1 MVPRTE
7 VRNRQSGD
15 GGRQS
20 MAYYLDLFSPRTHE
34 AFSRSDRTVSG
45 FRENHASRAQRLVQ
59 GDKLLC
65 YVTKASRWVG
75 VLEVQDG
82 PFRDPTPRFL
92 ETDDPFVIRF
102 HVKPVVWLPLEQG
115 IPMRDSIVWDH
126 LSFTRD
132 CDRASSKWTGYLRG
146 SLAKIP
152 DEDGAYLEELLRRQS
167 SEPVDYPL
175 SDAEGKKLASRPRN
189 GETGRPPTESAA
201 LETSD
206 GTPETPVREGEV
218 RESLRIQTLLVK
230 IGMRMGM
237 QVWVPRADR
246 EKVKDLLPE
255 GCQALVERLPLNYD
269 DRTLR
274 TIEQIDVLWL
284 KGRTIRRAFEVE
296 HTTAIYSGI
305 LRMADL
311 LALQPNMNILL
322 HIVAPAERREKVL
335 TEIQRPAFS
344 VFEAGPLA
352 KRCTFLSYESVEK
365 IAHHE
370 DLPYLSDSV
379 LDDKYV
385 ERAGE
390 DVTRATSPR
399 PASEAA
405 GED

>member
-1 MVPRTE
+1 
-7 VRNRQSGD
+7 
-15 GGRQS
+15 
-20 MAYYLDLFSPRTHE
+20 
-34 AFSRSDRTVSG
+34 
-45 FRENHASRAQRLVQ
+45 
-59 GDKLLC
+59 
-65 YVTKASRWVG
+65 
-75 VLEVQDG
+75 
-82 PFRDPTPRFL
+82 
-92 ETDDPFVIRF
+92 
-102 HVKPVVWLPLEQG
+102 
-115 IPMRDSIVWDH
+115 MRDSIVWDH

-218 RESLRIQTLLVK
+218 RESLRIQAKLAE
-230 IGMRMGM
+230 IGLRMGM

-335 TEIQRPAFS
+335 SEIQRPVFS
-344 VFEAGPLA
+344 VLEAGPMA
-352 KRCTFLSYESVEK
+352 KRCTFLSYENVEK